1 MSKYVH
7 VASAGGRVESDY
19 PQVSYDAP
27 HRKGSLQSNI
37 RVTPGRSAGRPP
49 WRSDSSSLSTGF
61 HRTLAWCAR
70 CSHPPSQLTIGPGSR
85 TTSHSVTLVSVSV
98 TVRHG
103 SRAPSKESP
112 QMTSSMIETV
122 VPNTI
127 ILSMHSL
134 KYLDLVYTAAYAHSK
149 STGKSSWS
157 SRTEEGQPAP
167 RCKPNFLQTN
177 GGSVFADLCGL

>member
-1 MSKYVH
+1 
-7 VASAGGRVESDY
+7 
-19 PQVSYDAP
+19 
-27 HRKGSLQSNI
+27 RKGSWQSNI
-37 RVTPGRSAGRPP
+37 RVTPGRSVFTHPPHPGRPP

-112 QMTSSMIETV
+112 QMTSSMIETGMRLLVAV

-157 SRTEEGQPAP
+157 SRTEEGQPVP